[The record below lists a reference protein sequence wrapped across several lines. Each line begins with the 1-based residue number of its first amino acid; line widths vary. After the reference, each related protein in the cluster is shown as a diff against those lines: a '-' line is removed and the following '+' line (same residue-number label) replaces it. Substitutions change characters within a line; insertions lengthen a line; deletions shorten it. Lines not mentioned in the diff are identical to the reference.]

1 MELIERRRALI
12 AAQPRLPWE
21 FQEAEYL
28 QSSGTQYIVT
38 NILYDTQNINKISCV
53 CKFDAK
59 SAEHTMFGCQN
70 NKSPWVPLYFRW
82 HWNGS
87 NYFQLNFAGG
97 GTDVVP
103 GDLNFHTVE
112 YSHNASTAIFAL
124 DGSVIESSDAYV
136 LMRNNW
142 KIALFCIN
150 IANSYNQKC
159 RGKIKSFMLN
169 DGALLNLV
177 PCYRRS
183 DSKPGMYDLCGSIC
197 PLTNSPF
204 YINAGSGEF
213 LVGPDVN

>member
-1 MELIERRRALI
+1 MDLMTRRRAMM

-21 FQEAEYL
+21 YQEAEYL

-59 SAEHTMFGCQN
+59 SANHTMFGCQN
-70 NKSPWVPLYFRW
+70 SKSPWVPLYFRW
-82 HWNGS
+82 HWQGT

-97 GTDVVP
+97 GTDVP

-150 IANSYNQKC
+150 SANSYAQKC

-183 DSKPGMYDLCGSIC
+183 DSKPGMYDLV
-197 PLTNSPF
+197 NNVF
-204 YINAGSGEF
+204 YTNAGTGEF